1 MGNKGYQVKEV
12 TPKGMRCMAGPCP
25 EVYEVKSASPQE
37 MGCLAGPCPE
47 LYSVGEDYLIV
58 GRAVSL
64 EEAREVRLDD
74 GRNLADRVGGDEH
87 LIRISKNLVNASV
100 LQTLAERIIGAEKK
114 G

>member
-64 EEAREVRLDD
+64 EEAREVRLDKD
-74 GRNLADRVGGDEH
+74 IKEFSECQCLADFSGEDYRCREK
-87 LIRISKNLVNASV
+87 RLVFNI
-100 LQTLAERIIGAEKK
+100 LFF
-114 G
+114 